1 MRNYELNRLKS
12 EDVKKLLFSLSVPA
26 IIAQL
31 VSLLYNV
38 VDRMYIGHIKDVG
51 GLALT
56 GVGVTIPL
64 SIIIAAFAILVGV
77 GGAPNVSINMGKGRK
92 DQAEEIL
99 GNCFTTLIIFSII
112 LTAFFLVFNEKLL
125 LLFGASE
132 NTLPYALKYMN
143 ICTLGTVFLQLSI
156 GLNPFARTQG
166 FAKESMITIS
176 IGAIINIILDPIFI
190 YTLNMGVNGAALS
203 TVVSQAVSAIWIT
216 RFLTCEKS
224 TLKIKKKYIGFNPK
238 LMGPVLFLGLSP
250 FVIQFTESFVIIL
263 FNYQLQRYGGDSAV
277 GAMTIASTAMQF
289 LLLPLMGLAQGAQP
303 IISYNYGAKLHK
315 RVNDAFKYLLLS
327 SVIFSIAFY
336 LIIMIFPNSFVNLFT
351 KDQSILR
358 EASSSL
364 RIYMFCSFM
373 LGVQLACQ
381 QTFIAL
387 GNATTSVFLAILR
400 KVILLMPLVIIL
412 PNLYENKVF
421 AVFLAEP
428 ISDVIATITTSIL
441 FYRYSKEVLSENDEE
456 FSLNQ

>member
-1 MRNYELNRLKS
+1 MRNYELNRLRN

-112 LTAFFLVFNEKLL
+112 LTAFFLFFNEKLL

-132 NTLPYALKYMN
+132 DTLPYALKYMN

-190 YTLNMGVNGAALS
+190 YKFNMGVNGAALS
-203 TVVSQAVSAIWIT
+203 TVISQAVSAIWIMH
-216 RFLTCEKS
+216 FLTSEKS
-224 TLKIKKKYIGFNPK
+224 TLKIKKKYIGINPK

-289 LLLPLMGLAQGAQP
+289 LILPLMGLAQGAQP

-315 RVNDAFKYLLLS
+315 RVKDTFKYLLFS
-327 SVIFSIAFY
+327 SVIFSVTFY
-336 LIIMIFPNSFVNLFT
+336 LIIMIFPNSFANLFT

-364 RIYMFCSFM
+364 KIYMFCSFM

-400 KVILLMPLVIIL
+400 KVILLMPLIIIL
-412 PNLYENKVF
+412 PNLLENQVF
-421 AVFLAEP
+421 GVFLAEP
-428 ISDVIATITTSIL
+428 ISDAIAAIATLIL
-441 FYRYSKEVLSENDEE
+441 FNQYTKVLFNENEIE
-456 FSLNQ
+456 